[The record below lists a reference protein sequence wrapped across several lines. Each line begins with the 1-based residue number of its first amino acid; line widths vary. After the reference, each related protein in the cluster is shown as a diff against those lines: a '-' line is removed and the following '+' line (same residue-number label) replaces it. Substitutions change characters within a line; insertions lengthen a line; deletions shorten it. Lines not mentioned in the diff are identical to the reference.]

1 MRTMRPST
9 TWAFT
14 THRPPQLCP
23 HVLVK
28 TVSCGLGAG
37 LGRW

>member
-1 MRTMRPST
+1 MRPST

-23 HVLVK
+23 QVLV
-28 TVSCGLGAG
+28 TIVSPGLGSA
-37 LGRW
+37 LGR